1 MHVIGHQYIGMQPY
15 PCLLTEVLQKTEIA
29 RIISIGEE
37 TGGAIMPS
45 LDDVK
50 ENAGK
55 LQTGAA
61 GHGVVLLCI
70 GGCVGSDDTPLNVV
84 CPLLSTR
91 LKVFWHNADP
101 IPHQC

>member
-1 MHVIGHQYIGMQPY
+1 MQPY

-50 ENAGK
+50 GNAGK
-55 LQTGAA
+55 L
-61 GHGVVLLCI
+61 
-70 GGCVGSDDTPLNVV
+70 
-84 CPLLSTR
+84 
-91 LKVFWHNADP
+91 
-101 IPHQC
+101 